1 MKYLNLDDDLYG
13 YVLRHTRPALAL
25 LERLADETRI
35 LPQAGMQISPDQG
48 AFLHLLVKLIGATRC
63 LEIGCFTG
71 YSALCIASALPEG
84 GTLVTLDVN
93 HETTGMARR
102 YFREAGLDG
111 KIDLRLGPALDA
123 LPTFEDGTFDLA
135 FIDAD
140 KESIVAYYEHAV
152 RLVRAGGL
160 ILVDN
165 VLWDGRVADVSDQT
179 PATVAIRAV
188 NERIEDDDRVDH
200 ALLSL
205 SDGLFV
211 IRKR

>member
-1 MKYLNLDDDLYG
+1 MKYLNLDDGLYG
-13 YVLRHTRPALAL
+13 YVLRHTRPPLAL
-25 LERLADETRI
+25 LERLADETRN

-48 AFLHLLVKLIGATRC
+48 AFLHLLAKLVGATRC

-71 YSALCIASALPEG
+71 YSALCIASALPEA

-93 HETTGMARR
+93 HETASMARR
-102 YFREAGLDG
+102 YFREAGLEG

-123 LPTFEDGTFDLA
+123 LPAFEDSTFDLA

-152 RLVRAGGL
+152 RVVRAGGL

-165 VLWDGRVADVSDQT
+165 VLWDGRVADASDQT
-179 PATVAIRAV
+179 SSTVAIREV
-188 NERIEDDDRVDH
+188 NDRVNADVRVD
-200 ALLSL
+200 AAMLSL
-205 SDGLFV
+205 ADGLLV